1 MQIELAS
8 HLKRQRCE
16 NCKENTNVELYI
28 KKLILTLITP
38 EQTKV
43 EMSLRLKKVCPVYKT
58 YPITELK
65 LIFTLITPEQT
76 KVSKY
81 WTCLSD

>member
-1 MQIELAS
+1 MNWPLT
-8 HLKRQRCE
+8 
-16 NCKENTNVELYI
+16 CKDKGVKIVKKTLNVKQYI

-43 EMSLRLKKVCPVYKT
+43 
-58 YPITELK
+58 
-65 LIFTLITPEQT
+65 
-76 KVSKY
+76 SKH